1 MLEYYTIRI
10 HRSEV
15 IAPKAQPVAGLG
27 ICLNERKDEFKSAL
41 KRGAESEMEVFAG
54 WDKDTFFVV
63 NHDKGNEYKVEF
75 QTIENKVYAEKY

>member
-1 MLEYYTIRI
+1 
-10 HRSEV
+10 
-15 IAPKAQPVAGLG
+15 
-27 ICLNERKDEFKSAL
+27 L

-75 QTIENKVYAEKY
+75 QTIENKVYAECECPDFIHRKRICKHISETLKETFFGIALAV